1 MGFNIAILPHP
12 PGCAASQKIYGLSV
26 LERCLHALQ
35 RGGFQ
40 AVLLSDKFSSEVVK
54 IRRNSPQLQLD
65 LQFLAEGSQPDL
77 PADSKVLLLSGPIVL
92 DTAIPAGMLKQ
103 AAEGQEVTVLK
114 SGRMALFQG
123 DILQSLREASFSD
136 AASPAQWVKVAEERQ
151 FAISG
156 VEFPGLLQHPV
167 NSRES
172 KREVE
177 AALIRSL
184 IKPTDGW
191 VSRHM
196 NRPISTRISRV
207 LAHTPLT
214 PNQFTFFTG
223 LIGLAAGFFAASGG
237 YWNYLMAGFL
247 FHLTSVLDGVD
258 GELARLKFKSSP
270 LGQWLDTLVDNL
282 SYLAALAGII
292 IGIYRTGASDLVLAS
307 GALAA
312 IFVVLALGSLY
323 LYLLRFKS
331 GGTLLNVKYS
341 FQDGN
346 SRFDRFMQTAA
357 AFGKRDLFALIFFML
372 SIFGQLPM
380 ALGYVAVMAFFIFA
394 FSIQAHS
401 KAAKARSTSN

>member
-1 MGFNIAILPHP
+1 
-12 PGCAASQKIYGLSV
+12 V
-26 LERCLHALQ
+26 LERCLLALQ
-35 RGGFQ
+35 RGGFH
-40 AVLLSDKFSSEVVK
+40 AVLLSDKFNSELAKVRK
-54 IRRNSPQLQLD
+54 NAPQLQLD
-65 LQFLAEGSQPDL
+65 LHLLAEGSPLEL
-77 PADSKVLLLSGPIVL
+77 PADGRILVLSEPLVL
-92 DTAIPAGMLKQ
+92 DSAIPAGLLKH
-103 AAEGQEVTVLK
+103 AECGQELTVLAD
-114 SGRMALFQG
+114 GNAAFLQG
-123 DILQSLREASFSD
+123 NILQRFRHVTFSD
-136 AASPAQWVKVAEERQ
+136 TAGPVQWVKMAEERNPS
-151 FAISG
+151 FG
-156 VEFPGLLQHPV
+156 KLEFPGLLQHPV

-172 KREVE
+172 RREVE
-177 AALIRSL
+177 SALVRSL

-191 VSRHM
+191 VSRHL

-207 LAHTPLT
+207 LAHTAVT

-223 LIGLAAGFFAASGG
+223 LIGLAAGVFAAGGG

-292 IGIYRTGASDLVLAS
+292 VGIYRTGASNLVLAA

-357 AFGKRDLFALIFFML
+357 AFGKRDLFALIFFIL

-380 ALGYVAVMAFFIFA
+380 ALAYVAVMAFFIFI
-394 FSIQAHS
+394 FSIQAHV
-401 KAAKARSTSN
+401 KAARAK